1 LVAYFYHKAKERDKE
16 GNVKEEDYRYK
27 GTKPMSVEAAVV
39 MLADSVEAAV
49 KSLDFSEEELTKE
62 KLAAFIDRI
71 IRQKYEDGQLE
82 YCDLTFAD
90 LTKIRDAFVEEY
102 NGYFKMRNIEYP
114 NGNGEDE
121 ANNSGKDGDN
131 ASK

>member
-1 LVAYFYHKAKERDKE
+1 
-16 GNVKEEDYRYK
+16 
-27 GTKPMSVEAAVV
+27 